1 MGLRI
6 KNINM
11 STCLGI
17 GKALSGL
24 KKDKNIIKILHKVA
38 SLVHSAASES
48 IVNGSSQSGF

>member
-6 KNINM
+6 KNINV

-24 KKDKNIIKILHKVA
+24 KKDKIIKILHKVA